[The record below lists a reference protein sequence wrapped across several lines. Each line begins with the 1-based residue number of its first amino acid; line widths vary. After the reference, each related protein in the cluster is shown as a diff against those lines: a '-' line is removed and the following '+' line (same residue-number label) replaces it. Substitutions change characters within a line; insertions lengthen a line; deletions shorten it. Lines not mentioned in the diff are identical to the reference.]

1 MVKTRK
7 LKMTC
12 ETQFLTMQKKYDL
25 LAPSDKQIYASKMTR
40 FKEEYQDVKR
50 GFKRIEDRF
59 NSENDRK
66 KLNNFNAQGVSK
78 FNHNP
83 LETIVLTFTYFR
95 PRRNSIL
102 I

>member
-59 NSENDRK
+59 NTENDRK
-66 KLNNFNAQGVSK
+66 KLNNFNAQGVSR
-78 FNHNP
+78 FNH
-83 LETIVLTFTYFR
+83 
-95 PRRNSIL
+95 
-102 I
+102 